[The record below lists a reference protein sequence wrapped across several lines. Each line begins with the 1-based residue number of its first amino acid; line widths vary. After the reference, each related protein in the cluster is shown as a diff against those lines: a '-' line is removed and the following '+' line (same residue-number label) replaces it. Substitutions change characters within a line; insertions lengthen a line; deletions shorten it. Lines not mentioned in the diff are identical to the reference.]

1 MMFVGLLLTI
11 GTGASL
17 LGFIKSE
24 RRAAEAHSYSLE
36 AARAAESRT
45 ADAHAFGMS
54 LARDADKRTNESF
67 AFAIRGQ
74 AASQQRSAEVHEQ
87 FLSGSRETL
96 DLVNATLN
104 LAKEASERAART
116 IELKARQTI
125 EELDQEAQGLLA
137 SVPAQDDRALIA
149 DPGTRSSL
157 RGLAHRVSGFE
168 ISGFMLPENIQLT
181 PACIFVRGMD
191 HHLNQ
196 NFEEALRSW
205 RSVALSPTAEEGLKS
220 WAWYWIGYEQNN
232 LNRFP
237 EAEQSF
243 ENALRLATGPRRLE
257 LQRIHLE
264 TRFFNKAK
272 YNTETLVSPLE
283 TLLASIAA
291 QPASEGRDDSRASIE
306 VTLANVLLRLARD
319 KAGDPVAHTILRRA
333 RDLYSNASRK
343 KWALFGYAETLA
355 ASDVRED
362 QEEAKSVFKRVRAE
376 AIQEAVSREEPRT
389 KVLARSTELVCC
401 LSVPEFRDEA
411 PAIRSLVLQELGRVD
426 ARLTVYSQLQ
436 RRNVT
441 KKEFLEDLET
451 VAPVDSISAIKVGGK
466 RT

>member
-1 MMFVGLLLTI
+1 MGVVLSRE
-11 GTGASL
+11 AD
-17 LGFIKSE
+17 
-24 RRAAEAHSYSLE
+24 RRASE
-36 AARAAESRT
+36 T
-45 ADAHAFGMS
+45 
-54 LARDADKRTNESF
+54 F
-67 AFAIRGQ
+67 AFAIRGE
-74 AASQQRSAEVHEQ
+74 ASSQQRSAEVHEQ

-116 IELKARQTI
+116 IELRAKQTI
-125 EELDQEAQGLLA
+125 EELDEEAQGLLA

-157 RGLAHRVSGFE
+157 RSLAHRVSGFE
-168 ISGFMLPENIQLT
+168 ISRFMLPENIQLT
-181 PACIFVRGMD
+181 PACVFIRGMD

-196 NFEEALRSW
+196 NFDEALRNW
-205 RSVALSPTAEEGLKS
+205 RSVALNPATEDWLKS

-237 EAEQSF
+237 DAEQSF
-243 ENALRLATGPRRLE
+243 ENALRHATGARRYE
-257 LQRIHLE
+257 LQRILLE

-272 YNTETLVSPLE
+272 FDAESLILPFE
-283 TLLASIAA
+283 TLLEAVDQEPPSEELAA
-291 QPASEGRDDSRASIE
+291 RRIKIE
-306 VTLANVLLRLARD
+306 VTFANVLIRSARD
-319 KAGDPVAHTILRRA
+319 TNDQTKARAFTRRA
-333 RDLYSNASRK
+333 SEMYERASK
-343 KWALFGYAETLA
+343 DKWALFGFAETLA
-355 ASDVRED
+355 VSDIEKDRE
-362 QEEAKSVFKRVRAE
+362 QAKLVFRRVRAE

-401 LSVPEFRDEA
+401 LNVPDFRDEA

-441 KKEFLEDLET
+441 KAEFLQDLEI
-451 VAPVDSISAIKVGGK
+451 VAPVDSIGGIQVGAQTTTV
-466 RT
+466 RRMPS